1 MKTNTIKEIIKKSI
15 KDAYVEVIDLN
26 NSGDHFSLLVVT
38 NQFDALNLL
47 NRHKIIYNLFDNYI
61 TKEIHALQLK
71 TLTYKEYNN
80 EKLEP

>member
-80 EKLEP
+80 EKLES

>member
-15 KDAYVEVIDLN
+15 KDAYVEVIDN
-26 NSGDHFSLLVVT
+26 NDSGDHFSLFIVT
-38 NQFDALNLL
+38 NQFEQMSLMK
-47 NRHKIIYNLFDNYI
+47 RHKIIYNLLNNYI

>member
-1 MKTNTIKEIIKKSI
+1 MLVVLVCSIINFNIYRLHMKTNTIKEIIKKSI

-47 NRHKIIYNLFDNYI
+47 NNIG
-61 TKEIHALQLK
+61 
-71 TLTYKEYNN
+71 
-80 EKLEP
+80 

>member
-1 MKTNTIKEIIKKSI
+1 MSLMK
-15 KDAYVEVIDLN
+15 
-26 NSGDHFSLLVVT
+26 
-38 NQFDALNLL
+38 
-47 NRHKIIYNLFDNYI
+47 RHKIIYNLLNNYI